1 MKLFIARLFAV
12 ILIAVSIID
21 ACAWSGPGHMTVAAI
36 AYRDLSPVERQKLDT
51 ILESHPQ
58 FQSWRDDFPENVPN
72 LDQGLYVAMA
82 ASLWPDQIRNHDD
95 PSTFPNWHFVDY
107 PLIAP
112 SFPDR
117 GSPTPEDDILFGI
130 GKSEAILRSPSAAA
144 QDKAEK
150 LSWLIHL
157 VGDVHQPLHCAT
169 FVNSIY
175 PAPQGDRGGNEFFVK
190 VSPTGSPR
198 KLHSLWDGLL
208 GTGTAANARLTR
220 SALNNAIR
228 LQTVYPR
235 ATLPELQS
243 HHFVES
249 WSKESRESAIHD
261 VYRDGTLLPGQDA
274 DHATTLPAGYT
285 QHAKEVAERRVALAG
300 YRLADEIRSV
310 IR

>member
-1 MKLFIARLFAV
+1 V
-12 ILIAVSIID
+12 
-21 ACAWSGPGHMTVAAI
+21 
-36 AYRDLSPVERQKLDT
+36 
-51 ILESHPQ
+51 
-58 FQSWRDDFPENVPN
+58 QSRFPPNVPN
-72 LDQGLYVAMA
+72 LSRGLYAAIA

-117 GSPTPEDDILFGI
+117 GSPTPRDDILFGI
-130 GKSEAILRSPSAAA
+130 RKSEGILRSRSSLA

-169 FVNSIY
+169 LVNSHY

-190 VSPTGSPR
+190 VSPTGSSL

-208 GTGTAANARLTR
+208 GAGTVADARLTR

-228 LQTVYPR
+228 LQTVYRR
-235 ATLPELQS
+235 ATLPGLQS
-243 HHFVES
+243 HRSVKS
-249 WSKESRESAIHD
+249 WAKESRKDAIQ
-261 VYRDGTLLPGQDA
+261 YAYLEGTLPPGIDA
-274 DHATTLPAGYT
+274 AHATFLPAGYT
-285 QHAKEVAERRVALAG
+285 RHAKKIAERRIALAG
-300 YRLADEIRSV
+300 YRLADEIRRV

>member
-12 ILIAVSIID
+12 ILIAGSICD
-21 ACAWSGPGHMTVAAI
+21 VCAWSGHGHMTVAAI
-36 AYRDLSPVERQKLDT
+36 AYRDLSPVERQKLDA

-72 LDQGLYVAMA
+72 LDQGLYIAMA
-82 ASLWPDQIRNHDD
+82 ASLWPDQIRNHND

-117 GSPTPEDDILFGI
+117 GSPTPRDDILFWHRQ
-130 GKSEAILRSPSAAA
+130 ERSDFTQPECGGSRQGQETQLADSSCRRCSSAA
-144 QDKAEK
+144 
-150 LSWLIHL
+150 LLCHF
-157 VGDVHQPLHCAT
+157 G
-169 FVNSIY
+169 NSIY
-175 PAPQGDRGGNEFFVK
+175 PAPEGNRGGNEFFVRF
-190 VSPTGSPR
+190 SPSSSPR

-208 GTGTAANARLTR
+208 GTGTAANARLAR

-235 ATLPELQS
+235 TTLPELQS
-243 HHFVES
+243 HHSVKS
-249 WSKESRESAIHD
+249 WSKESRESAIHY
-261 VYRDGTLLPGQDA
+261 VYRDGALAPGQDV
-274 DHATTLPAGYT
+274 DHATLLPAGYT
-285 QHAKEVAERRVALAG
+285 QHAKELAERRVVLAG
-300 YRLADEIRSV
+300 YRLADEIRRV